1 MYLLYHILKIIT
13 TVKEFNK
20 KRMKKDNQYYTN
32 RHSCFLLQYHLVLVT
47 KYRKKVF
54 NKDMEEYLL
63 RFVSSMMEKNDC
75 NLMVINYHGDHV
87 HILFEAPVMLNLP
100 NFINGLKSTSSRM
113 IRRRFSEYLKQFF
126 ETPVFWSRSYFICTV
141 SEHTT
146 QVVQEYIRKQGD

>member
-1 MYLLYHILKIIT
+1 
-13 TVKEFNK
+13 
-20 KRMKKDNQYYTN
+20 MKKNNQYYVN

-54 NKDMEEYLL
+54 NKDMEGYLSS
-63 RFVSSMMEKNDC
+63 FISSMMEKNDC
-75 NLMVINYHGDHV
+75 NLMEINYHGDHV
-87 HILFEAPVMLNLP
+87 HILFETPVTLNLP

-126 ETPVFWSRSYFICTV
+126 GKPVFWSHSYFICTV

-146 QVVQEYIRKQGD
+146 QVVQEYIRNQGD